1 MSSTL
6 SNADA
11 SDAIAYHEG
20 LAAGWTDR
28 YASGGF
34 KRRAAFFTEAV
45 LPRLAPAG
53 EWLDVGCGSGVFSR
67 LLAGAGAR
75 VLGLDGSQAMV
86 DAARAH
92 AGKLAAR
99 FEVRKVEDVATLEG
113 VFDGAI
119 CLSVLEYL
127 ERPEAALEAIAG
139 RLRPGAKLALS
150 APNRGSTLRRVQKM
164 LRPIAAAAGSKA
176 FAYLDSSRNLWGR
189 RELAQLA
196 ESVGLEV
203 EAILGFDP
211 AAPRPLWPLISPS
224 LWFLVARK
232 R

>member
-1 MSSTL
+1 MAAGLSS
-6 SNADA
+6 ADA
-11 SDAIAYHEG
+11 SDAIAYHES

-34 KRRAAFFTEAV
+34 KRRAAFFTDQV

-75 VLGLDGSQAMV
+75 VLGLDGSQAMIE
-86 DAARAH
+86 AARAH
-92 AGKLAAR
+92 SSKLAAR
-99 FEVRKVEDVATLEG
+99 FEVRKLEDVATLAG

-127 ERPEAALEAIAG
+127 EQPEEALAAIAS
-139 RLRPGAKLALS
+139 RLRSGARLALS
-150 APNRGSTLRRVQKM
+150 APNRGSTLRRAQRM
-164 LRPIAAAAGSKA
+164 LRPVVAAAGSKA

-189 RELAQLA
+189 RELQKLA
-196 ESVGLEV
+196 ESAGLEV

-211 AAPRPLWPLISPS
+211 VAPRALWPLISPS

>member
-1 MSSTL
+1 MEATISS
-6 SNADA
+6 AEA
-11 SDAIAYHEG
+11 SDAIVYHES

-34 KRRAAFFTEAV
+34 KRRAVFFTEVV
-45 LPRLAPAG
+45 LPRIAPTG

-75 VLGLDGSQAMV
+75 VLGLDGSQAMIE
-86 DAARAH
+86 AARARS
-92 AGKLAAR
+92 GNLTAR
-99 FEVRKVEDVATLEG
+99 FEVRKVEDVATIEG

-127 ERPEAALEAIAG
+127 EWSEAALTAIAS
-139 RLRPGAKLALS
+139 RLRPGARLALS
-150 APNRGSTLRRVQKM
+150 APNRASTLRRTQKM
-164 LRPIAAAAGSKA
+164 LRPLAAATGSKA
-176 FAYLDSSRNLWGR
+176 FAYLDSSRNLWERSELR
-189 RELAQLA
+189 RLA
-196 ESVGLEV
+196 ESAGLEV

-211 AAPRPLWPLISPS
+211 VAPRLLWPLISPS